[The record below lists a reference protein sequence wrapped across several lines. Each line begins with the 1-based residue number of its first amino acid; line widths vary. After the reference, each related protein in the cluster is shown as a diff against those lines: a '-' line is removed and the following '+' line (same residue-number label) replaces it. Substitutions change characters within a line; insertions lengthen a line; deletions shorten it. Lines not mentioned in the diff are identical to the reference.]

1 MLFAVD
7 RSMKQEVVS
16 DDFIGSREF
25 VWILRLLKRSMLKEI
40 FSPHPRSAGVY
51 VQCYYILY
59 ICYGLHKFVR
69 LTHFVII
76 FRQCQILLIWILIL
90 MRILMTLGDDL
101 QAMKFVKNLIVT
113 PSMSHGEMK

>member
-1 MLFAVD
+1 LVGKKMLFAVD

-51 VQCYYILY
+51 V
-59 ICYGLHKFVR
+59 
-69 LTHFVII
+69 
-76 FRQCQILLIWILIL
+76 
-90 MRILMTLGDDL
+90 
-101 QAMKFVKNLIVT
+101 
-113 PSMSHGEMK
+113 